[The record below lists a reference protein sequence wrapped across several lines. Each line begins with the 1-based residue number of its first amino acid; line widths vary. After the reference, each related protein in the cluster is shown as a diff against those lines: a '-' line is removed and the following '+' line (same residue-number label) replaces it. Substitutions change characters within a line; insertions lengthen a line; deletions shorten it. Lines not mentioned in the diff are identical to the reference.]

1 MRPESPTPPGPRLS
15 IVIPFFNE
23 EASLPELHRALL
35 ANLGDR
41 PAAATEIILVDDGSR
56 DGSWDVACR
65 LAESDPGRTVALRL
79 RRNFGK
85 STALNI
91 GFTHASG
98 DVVITMDADLQDDP
112 AEIPAML
119 AKLAEGYDLV
129 SGWKQHRQDPLG
141 KTLPSKLFNAVTAFV
156 TGIPLRD
163 FNCGFKAYRSIVV
176 KNISL
181 YGELHRYIPV
191 LAHDLG
197 FRVAEIPVRHHAR
210 RWGHSKFGLQ
220 RFTHGLLDLATVL
233 VITRYLKR
241 PAHLLGGLALIIG
254 GIGFAALLYLSVL
267 WFADMGPI
275 GNRPLLF
282 FGILC
287 VTVATQFLTMGLIA
301 ELMVR
306 GAATNPADR
315 MVSESRGRGL
325 PLAPESR

>member
-1 MRPESPTPPGPRLS
+1 MRPESPSLPGPSLS

-35 ANLGDR
+35 AALGDR
-41 PAAATEIILVDDGSR
+41 PTSATEIILVDDGSH
-56 DGSWDVACR
+56 DGSWDAACR
-65 LAESDPGRTVALRL
+65 LAEADAGRTLALRL

-85 STALNI
+85 SAALNI

-98 DVVITMDADLQDDP
+98 EVVITMDADLQDDP
-112 AEIPAML
+112 AEIPALL

-141 KTLPSKLFNAVTAFV
+141 KTLPSKLFNAVTSFV
-156 TGIPLRD
+156 TGIPLHD

-176 KNISL
+176 RNISL

-197 FRVAEIPVRHHAR
+197 FRMAEVPVRHHAR
-210 RWGHSKFGLQ
+210 RWGRSKFGFR

-241 PAHLLGGLALIIG
+241 PAHLLGGLALLIG
-254 GIGFAALLYLSVL
+254 GIGIAVLLYLSVL
-267 WFADMGPI
+267 WFAGLGPI
-275 GNRPLLF
+275 GHRPLLF

-287 VTVATQFLTMGLIA
+287 VTVATQLLTMGLIA

-306 GAATNPADR
+306 GAAPSPVDR
-315 MVSESRGRGL
+315 MVRESRGRGL
-325 PLAPESR
+325 ASESR